1 MKNKTLFKT
10 LAAMCIMA
18 ALVISTSFSRPVRA
32 IEVASVPEATAVPTA
47 TPEPID
53 WREVMVNA
61 VCHADNHGGLEAEYA
76 LGGAIKYDDLY
87 LLAKIITWECGPNWE
102 DWGIMAIGEVVLNR
116 VASPEFPDTIREVL
130 YQTDPMQYQP
140 VWEDGWEDYIP
151 SERYVRLALRLLEG
165 ERVFADPAIVFQA
178 LFPQGSGI
186 ACTYHDYDLDNDTY
200 FCWTNYPDNYAVG

>member
-1 MKNKTLFKT
+1 MKPTTFFRT
-10 LAAMCIMA
+10 LATILIMVALFISSSYMLPHRA
-18 ALVISTSFSRPVRA
+18 AEVQRMPEPTA
-32 IEVASVPEATAVPTA
+32 IPTA
-47 TPEPID
+47 TPKPID

-76 LGGAIKYDDLY
+76 LGGTIKYDDLY

-165 ERVFADPAIVFQA
+165 ERVFADPTIVFQA
-178 LFPQGSGI
+178 LFPQGNDI

-200 FCWTNYPDNYAVG
+200 FCRTYNPDYYAVG